1 MNGLAVNTPMVA
13 TWLFNEKDMLCAGRV
28 LDRRV
33 EEHVPLLR
41 RSRDDVT
48 GMRP

>member
-1 MNGLAVNTPMVA
+1 MNGLVVNRSVVVA
-13 TWLFNEKDMLCAGRV
+13 WLFDEKDKLCADKV

-33 EEHVPLLR
+33 DEHVPLLR

-48 GMRP
+48 GIRP